1 MSSGDYM
8 TDDFTIGGATI
19 KNLQMGLA
27 NTTTSGFGIIGIG
40 YDENEASLT
49 SITSV
54 PYPNLIDQMVSQGLI
69 NTKAYSLYL
78 DDLEEAT
85 GSIVFGGVDTN
96 KFMYVEILS
105 PSSPSLA
112 ITNLLPV
119 AH

>member
-1 MSSGDYM
+1 M

-27 NTTTSGFGIIGIG
+27 NQTTSVIGVIGIG
-40 YDENEASLT
+40 YDMDEASLT
-49 SITSV
+49 SLTSV

-78 DDLEEAT
+78 DDMEEAT
-85 GSIVFGGVDTN
+85 GSIIFGGVDTN

-105 PSSPSLA
+105 PSSLSLS
-112 ITNLLPV
+112 ITDLLPAV
-119 AH
+119 H

>member
-1 MSSGDYM
+1 M

-27 NTTTSGFGIIGIG
+27 NRTTSTIGVIGIG
-40 YDENEASLT
+40 YGEDEASVT
-49 SITSV
+49 SFSSV

-85 GSIVFGGVDTN
+85 GSILFGGIDTD
-96 KFMYVEILS
+96 KFVYVEILS
-105 PSSPSLA
+105 PSSLSL
-112 ITNLLPV
+112 TPTYLLPV